1 MLRDERHLLILM
13 HRGDE
18 AAARLLWERHAPI
31 LRRYAASILHG
42 DEHLANDVACEVLAH
57 VLTLRRSQV
66 KAVQDVAAW
75 LIASCRRRS
84 VTLIRASR
92 RRRNREAMFSRRF
105 GQAPDATDRT
115 DLASVPA
122 IFWSLIASYG
132 RQTAPAVVHDSE
144 CLRVQE
150 AQRDGRYTPTQALDD
165 RECVDRAFR
174 IGLRELGVAPFRAW
188 IMWTFVSFERYL
200 KHSVPRFVGLLLL
213 VLLGLG
219 LVAGSPVALV
229 LGAPWWGGA
238 LMLVAPLATSALAG
252 ARWQL
257 LVWAS
262 YASALLLPVAMFQVL
277 AYLPYAA
284 IENVVWFFVDWLPHR
299 KGSPVV
305 GPVDVKN
312 MRRT

>member
-1 MLRDERHLLILM
+1 MPFVDSERNVLRSIELGQVPIM
-13 HRGDE
+13 
-18 AAARLLWERHAPI
+18 APTFQ
-31 LRRYAASILHG
+31 LRKRIGYYLPGSDPTEDGITWAP
-42 DEHLANDVACEVLAH
+42 AH
-57 VLTLRRSQV
+57 V
-66 KAVQDVAAW
+66 
-75 LIASCRRRS
+75 
-84 VTLIRASR
+84 
-92 RRRNREAMFSRRF
+92 
-105 GQAPDATDRT
+105 PDDHPDSTDRT

-150 AQRDGRYTPTQALDD
+150 AQRDGRYSSTQALDE
-165 RECVDRAFR
+165 RERVDRAFR

-200 KHSVPRFVGLLLL
+200 RHSVPRFLALLLL
-213 VLLGLG
+213 ALIGFG

-229 LGAPWWGGA
+229 LGAPWVAA

-252 ARWQL
+252 ARWRL
-257 LVWAS
+257 VVWAC
-262 YASALLLPVAMFQVL
+262 YASALLLPVAVFQVL

-299 KGSPVV
+299 KGSPVI